1 MENPYIIII
10 IFSGLIIFSYI
21 FTQIAKYTK
30 VPAVIFL
37 IGTGVTIQFIAKST
51 GFHIPNLGGPL
62 RLLGIVGLMMIVL
75 EGALDFE
82 VHRKKLRMI
91 FAACASSIII
101 LGITNVLIG
110 LAFVYL
116 NDVEFG
122 KAFLSAIPL
131 SVVSSAIVIPS
142 VHNLIPAKKEFMV
155 LESTLS
161 DIFGIMLFEFWV
173 YDPHNDVSYPD
184 PATMD
189 IFISIA
195 FSIVASFILVY
206 VFHKIRTEIKFF
218 LFLSILAL
226 LFAIG
231 EYFHY
236 SALLIILVFGMVL
249 NNTHIFFRGPLNK
262 LIDEDKIKSIREEFV
277 LITLETSFLIRTFFF
292 VAFGM
297 SMNLEGLF
305 ETSTLLTA
313 GVVMLIIFLTRAL
326 NLLVFVRSGSIF
338 PQMLIA
344 PRGLVTILLFN
355 KLVEHHQIMPFS
367 EGVLALVIIGT
378 NLTMMVAMILSG
390 NKEEDLHRKSV
401 KAVKVFHGPHKAP
414 EIIDRSDAN
423 HSKEDESI

>member
-1 MENPYIIII
+1 M
-10 IFSGLIIFSYI
+10 
-21 FTQIAKYTK
+21 
-30 VPAVIFL
+30 AVQL
-37 IGTGVTIQFIAKST
+37 IAKSF
-51 GFHIPNLGGPL
+51 GFHIPGLAGPL

-75 EGALDFE
+75 EGALDFD
-82 VHRKKLRMI
+82 VHRKKLKMI
-91 FAACASSIII
+91 FAACASSLII
-101 LGITNVLIG
+101 LGITNALIA
-110 LAFVYL
+110 LALVQI
-116 NDVEFG
+116 NGIDFG
-122 KAFLSAIPL
+122 NAFLSAIPL

-173 YDPHNDVSYPD
+173 YDPDSGVSYPD
-184 PATMD
+184 PATAD
-189 IFISIA
+189 IFISIG

-249 NNTHIFFRGPLNK
+249 NNTHIFFRGPLSK
-262 LIDEDKIKSIREEFV
+262 LIDEEKIESIRDEFV

-297 SMNLEGLF
+297 SMNLQGLF
-305 ETSTLLTA
+305 DITTLLTA
-313 GVVMLIIFLTRAL
+313 GVVLVIIFLTRAL

-355 KLVEHHQIMPFS
+355 KLIEHHNIVPFS

-378 NLTMMVAMILSG
+378 NLVMMVAMILSG
-390 NKEEDLHRKSV
+390 NREEDIMRKSV
-401 KAVKVFHGPHKAP
+401 RAVKVFQGNPAIP
-414 EIIDRSDAN
+414 EIIDRSD
-423 HSKEDESI
+423 KDEEDNESV